1 MKLRFIETMVFSC
14 CLVAAMVRGEEGD
27 VKAEKK
33 TFQAADGAK
42 IIGEV
47 RGKGE
52 TALVFLHGWGGDR
65 EYWKNQ
71 VAAFA
76 ADYRIVAIDQ
86 AGHGESR
93 TERKDSS
100 VGALAADVETIVKD
114 LGLKRVILVGHSM
127 GGPVALAAAK
137 RLAGTV
143 VGVIAVDTLQNA
155 EAKFPPDVAE
165 KLLASIEKDFKGTIE
180 GGFFTGLLPEKA
192 DPELASWLAKKAEAQ
207 EPKMAMALM
216 RDIFTLDTAKYLSE
230 AKVPV
235 RAINSGGGYAFF
247 KPTAVEINKKYADF
261 TAVSMDG
268 VGHYPMLEKPEE
280 FNRALREALKEFA
293 TKR

>member
-1 MKLRFIETMVFSC
+1 MNLRFTVTMSISC
-14 CLVAAMVRGEEGD
+14 CLVAATVRGEEPD
-27 VKAEKK
+27 VKPIKK
-33 TFQAADGAK
+33 TFHAVDGAN
-42 IIGEV
+42 IVGEV

-71 VAAFA
+71 VATFA
-76 ADYRIVAIDQ
+76 SDYRIVALDQ

-93 TERKDSS
+93 TEREDSTIS
-100 VGALAADVETIVKD
+100 ALAGDVETIVKD

-137 RLAGTV
+137 RLPGTV
-143 VGVIAVDTLQNA
+143 VAVIAVDTLQNA
-155 EAKFPPDVAE
+155 EAKFPAEVAE
-165 KLLASIEKDFKGTIE
+165 KLLAAIEKDFKGTIQA
-180 GGFFTGLLPEKA
+180 GFFTGLLPEKA
-192 DPELASWLAKKAEAQ
+192 DPELASWLAKKAEGQ
-207 EPKMAMALM
+207 EPKMAAALM
-216 RDIFTLDTAKYLSE
+216 RDIFGLDTAKLLRE

-235 RAINSGGGYAFF
+235 RCISSSGGYAFF
-247 KPTAVEINKKYADF
+247 NATAVEVNKKYADF
-261 TAVSMDG
+261 AAVSIDA

-280 FNRALREALKEFA
+280 FNRALRDVLKEFA

>member
-1 MKLRFIETMVFSC
+1 MKLRFIGTMAMSC
-14 CLVAAMVRGEEGD
+14 CLVAAMVRGGQPD
-27 VKAEKK
+27 AKPIKK
-33 TFQAADGAK
+33 TFRATDGAN

-47 RGKGE
+47 RGNGD

-76 ADYRIVAIDQ
+76 GDYRIVALDQ

-93 TERKDSS
+93 TDRKDSTIS
-100 VGALAADVETIVKD
+100 ALGGDVEAVVKE

-137 RLAGTV
+137 RLPGTV
-143 VGVIAVDTLQNA
+143 VAVIAVDTLQNA
-155 EAKFPPDVAE
+155 EMKFPAETAE
-165 KLLASIEKDFKGTIE
+165 KLLAAIEMDFKGTIQA
-180 GGFFTGLLPEKA
+180 GFFAGLLPEKA

-207 EPKMAMALM
+207 NPKMAIALM
-216 RDIFTLDTAKYLSE
+216 RDFFVLDTAKLLRE

-247 KPTAVEINKKYADF
+247 NATAVDVNKKYADF
-261 TAVSMDG
+261 KAVSIDA
-268 VGHYPMLEKPEE
+268 VGHYPMLEKPDE
-280 FNRALREALKEFA
+280 FNRALRDALKEFA

>member
-1 MKLRFIETMVFSC
+1 MKLRFIGTMAISC
-14 CLVAAMVRGEEGD
+14 CLVAAMVRGGEPD
-27 VKAEKK
+27 VKPIKK
-33 TFQAADGAK
+33 TFRAADGAN

-76 ADYRIVAIDQ
+76 GDYRIVALDQ

-93 TERKDSS
+93 TDRKDSTVS
-100 VGALAADVETIVKD
+100 ALAGDVETVVKD

-137 RLAGTV
+137 RLPGTV
-143 VGVIAVDTLQNA
+143 VAVIAVDTLHNA
-155 EAKFPPDVAE
+155 EAKFPAEMAE
-165 KLLASIEKDFKGTIE
+165 KLLAAIEKDFKGTIRA
-180 GGFFTGLLPEKA
+180 GFFTGLLPEKA
-192 DPELASWLAKKAEAQ
+192 DPELATWLAKKAEGQ
-207 EPKMAMALM
+207 NPKMAVALM
-216 RDIFTLDTAKYLSE
+216 RDIFGLDTAKLLRE

-235 RAINSGGGYAFF
+235 RCINSGGGYAFF
-247 KPTAVEINKKYADF
+247 KPTAVDVNKKYADF
-261 TAVSMDG
+261 AAVSIDA
-268 VGHYPMLEKPEE
+268 VGHYPMLEKPDE
-280 FNRALREALKEFA
+280 FNRALRDALKEFA